1 MEPPSATS
9 TSDSSD
15 SEDEASAFRAL
26 ADPTRRQILEDLR
39 GGELAAGEIASRF
52 SISAPSISRH
62 LGVLKGA
69 GLVTERRDANRILY
83 SLAEERLAMCVG
95 RFLSAVCPE
104 QIVLRHTKWR
114 PAPEGD
120 TS

>member
-1 MEPPSATS
+1 MSEPPREPVDDAGV
-9 TSDSSD
+9 
-15 SEDEASAFRAL
+15 FRAL

-39 GGELAAGEIASRF
+39 AGGELAAGEIASRF
-52 SISAPSISRH
+52 AISAPSISRH

-69 GLVTERRDANRILY
+69 GLVAERRDGNRILY
-83 SLAEERLAMCVG
+83 SLVEDRLATSVG

-114 PAPEGD
+114 TDPGRDARGQENPA
-120 TS
+120 

>member
-1 MEPPSATS
+1 MPEQLPQ
-9 TSDSSD
+9 D
-15 SEDEASAFRAL
+15 DEAGVFRAL

-39 GGELAAGEIASRF
+39 SGELAAGEIAARF

-69 GLVTERRDANRILY
+69 GLVTERREGNRILY
-83 SLAEERLAMCVG
+83 SLVEDRLATSVG

-104 QIVLRHTKWR
+104 QIVLRHTRWR
-114 PAPEGD
+114 PGAEPAGTPRDEERGA
-120 TS
+120 

>member
-1 MEPPSATS
+1 MV
-9 TSDSSD
+9 DGN
-15 SEDEASAFRAL
+15 DETGVFRAL

-39 GGELAAGEIASRF
+39 DGELSAGQIASRF

-69 GLVTERRDANRILY
+69 GLVTERRDGNRILY
-83 SLAEERLAMCVG
+83 TLAEERLAVCVG

-104 QIVLRHTKWR
+104 QIVLRHTKWQR
-114 PAPEGD
+114 LPDGGEI
-120 TS
+120 